1 MTTRNSGA
9 SAAKGVVRPISI
21 PRVSTSQPVGTE
33 KRSVQPGDVVNGKY
47 RVEKVIGEGGVGIV
61 FAARNIELDERV
73 ALKFLKPEML
83 AQTDIVARF
92 LREAKA
98 ACSIKSEYVASVYD
112 VGSLPDGAPFF
123 VMEHLEGEDLGSVV
137 QNRGSLGY
145 RETTEY
151 MMQVCEALAVA
162 HAKGVVHRDIKPENL
177 FLTSRSGMNLV
188 KVLDFGIS
196 KAALTGSIFGGA
208 VPLVAKTSNLMGSPL
223 YMSPE
228 QVRSADDVDE
238 RTDIWSLG
246 MVLYELLTGTT
257 AFETTNITELC
268 AMILESPMTPITK
281 HRTDL
286 PSGYAAIIEKCLEK
300 DPADRYQNVAEL
312 AVALMPFAPRRA
324 RICAER
330 ATTALSA
337 AGIIEESS
345 VRFTTSIPPPN
356 VSNAPPS
363 YSSLPPDPR
372 TPSLSGEV
380 PVFRPPSPSVAP
392 ASSSVNLSAA
402 SSAPS
407 LPSDRPSD
415 TGPIPTA
422 TPSQA
427 PTPSVVPAPVQAR
440 KPIPLILAFAGVAL
454 VAAASAVLVMN
465 KMAGPRANNSA
476 SQPTPV
482 LTAAAAA
489 GVTTT
494 TATTAANPTTT
505 PVTEPPSQAAA
516 TVAAGP
522 ARAPVAAASGPAWA
536 AGAPKKPLP
545 AFLAPMANGKT
556 PPSAAPPPAATPA
569 AKKSAEEPDLGY

>member
-1 MTTRNSGA
+1 MTTRNGGA
-9 SAAKGVVRPISI
+9 SAVKGVVRPISI

-33 KRSVQPGDVVNGKY
+33 KRPEKHSVEPGDVVNGKY

-286 PSGYAAIIEKCLEK
+286 PGGYASIIEKCLEK
-300 DPADRYQNVAEL
+300 DPAMRYQNVAEL

-356 VSNAPPS
+356 VSHAPPS

-380 PVFRPPSPSVAP
+380 PVFRPPSVEP
-392 ASSSVNLSAA
+392 ASSSVNMAAA

-407 LPSDRPSD
+407 LPSDRLSD
-415 TGPIPTA
+415 TGAIPTA
-422 TPSQA
+422 TPSHA
-427 PTPSVVPAPVQAR
+427 PTPSVAPAPAQSR
-440 KPIPLILAFAGVAL
+440 KPIPLFLAFAGVAL
-454 VAAASAVLVMN
+454 VAAAIAVLVMN
-465 KMAGPRANNSA
+465 KMSAPRASNP
-476 SQPTPV
+476 SQPV
-482 LTAAAAA
+482 ATAAAAA

-494 TATTAANPTTT
+494 TTTT
-505 PVTEPPSQAAA
+505 VSSPASSPVTDPPSQSAG
-516 TVAAGP
+516 TVAAP
-522 ARAPVAAASGPAWA
+522 ARAPVAAAPGPAWNP
-536 AGAPKKPLP
+536 GAPRKPLP
-545 AFLAPMANGKT
+545 AFLAPLANGKT
-556 PPSAAPPPAATPA
+556 PPATAAPPSAGTPA
-569 AKKSAEEPDLGY
+569 AKKSADEPDLGY